1 MVNIAV
7 LGFGTVGSGV
17 VEIISEGSF
26 KGKLGKELNVK
37 AVLDIREFPDSPY
50 GGLIT
55 NDYNTIL
62 NNKEISIVVE
72 TMGGINPAYD
82 FSMSALKAG
91 KSVVTSNKELVA
103 SKGAELMKTA
113 RENNAVY
120 LFEASVGGG
129 IPIIRPLDNCLA
141 ANEIQEVMG
150 ILNGTTNYILTQMI
164 KNGKPFDTALA
175 DAQQKGYAERNP
187 AADVEGHDTC
197 RKIAILSALSYG
209 KQLDSDLIPTEG
221 ITKITLDDVTYAA
234 SMDCAIK
241 LIGYSKKEGD
251 GVYARVSPMML
262 SKNHPLAGVEDV
274 FNAILVKGSA
284 TGDVMFYGKG
294 AGKMP
299 TASAVV
305 ADCIDI
311 VKHESLGAPSWADG
325 GKLIVESSEEE
336 NFYLRVT
343 SADKQRCESAVQA
356 VFGNVKMLNGGKPE
370 VAFVTAG
377 MTAAAFD
384 AAVNKLEG
392 VLEDAKILGR
402 MRVLA

>member
-1 MVNIAV
+1 MTYVAV

-17 VEIISEGSF
+17 VEIINNNSF
-26 KGKLGKELNVK
+26 INKAGGELTVK
-37 AVLDIREFPDSPY
+37 AILDIRDFTDSPY
-50 GGLIT
+50 AQLFT
-55 NDYNTIL
+55 KDFDAIL
-62 NNKEISIVVE
+62 NDKEISIVVE
-72 TMGGINPAYD
+72 TIGGINPAYEYTLK
-82 FSMSALKAG
+82 ALKSG

-103 SKGAELMKTA
+103 TYGAELMRVA

-129 IPIIRPLDNCLA
+129 IPIIRPLNNCLA
-141 ANEIQEVMG
+141 ANDIEEIMG

-164 KNGKPFDTALA
+164 KNGVSFEKALS
-175 DAQQKGYAERNP
+175 DAQEKGYAERNP
-187 AADVEGHDTC
+187 EADIEGHDTC

-209 KQLDSDLIPTEG
+209 KQIDSNLIPTEG
-221 ITKITLDDVTYAA
+221 ITKITLEDVAYAQ

-241 LIGYSKKEGD
+241 LIGYSKKVNG

-262 SKNHPLAGVEDV
+262 SKDHPLAGVEDV

-311 VKHESLGAPSWADG
+311 VKHKSLGAPFWEDG
-325 GKLIVESSEEE
+325 GELVFDIDFED
-336 NFYLRVT
+336 NFYLRV
-343 SADKQRCESAVQA
+343 AAGDKQRCESAAQA
-356 VFGNVKMLNGGKPE
+356 VFGKVRWLDSNEKE
-370 VAFVTAG
+370 VAFVTG
-377 MTAAAFD
+377 KMTDKAF
-384 AAVNKLEG
+384 KEG
-392 VLEDAKILGR
+392 VEKFETLVGSENILGKI
-402 MRVLA
+402 RVLI